1 VSYDVEGP
9 DPVPT
14 RSLGRPLRTVIVLG
28 LLAVAVLVA
37 GRWGW
42 AQLTQPFGDV
52 SAAATPTAEASPTC
66 TPAGKPQ
73 QDALPAPSTITVNV
87 YNAGRVQGLAANAAG
102 QLEAQDFIIGAVDND
117 PLGKQLAG
125 VGEIRSAAG
134 PQARP
139 KVEQLLRY
147 VPGATWVQ
155 DGRTDGTLDFAAGA
169 GFTTV
174 TEPKPAAKP
183 KPDKDDIPT
192 C

>member
-1 VSYDVEGP
+1 
-9 DPVPT
+9 
-14 RSLGRPLRTVIVLG
+14 LARPLRTVIVLG

-42 AQLTQPFGDV
+42 AQLTQPLGDV
-52 SAAATPTAEASPTC
+52 TAATPTADASPTC
-66 TPAGKPQ
+66 TPAGKPAGP
-73 QDALPAPSTITVNV
+73 ALPQPSTITVNV

-102 QLEAQDFIIGAVDND
+102 QLEAQGFVIGAVDND

-134 PQARP
+134 PEAKP

-155 DGRTDGTLDFAAGA
+155 DGRTDATLDFAAGA
-169 GFTTV
+169 GFTTIA
-174 TEPKPAAKP
+174 EPKPPAKP
-183 KPDKDDIPT
+183 KADRDDIPT

>member
-1 VSYDVEGP
+1 V
-9 DPVPT
+9 
-14 RSLGRPLRTVIVLG
+14 RTLIVLG

-42 AQLTQPFGDV
+42 AQLTQPLGDAT
-52 SAAATPTAEASPTC
+52 AAATPTAEASPTC

-73 QDALPAPSTITVNV
+73 QQALPKPSTITVNV

-102 QLEAQDFIIGAVDND
+102 QLEAQGFVIGAVDND

-134 PQARP
+134 PEAKPQ
-139 KVEQLLRY
+139 VEQLLRY

-174 TEPKPAAKP
+174 SEPTPPVKP
-183 KPDKDDIPT
+183 KPDQDDIPT

>member
-1 VSYDVEGP
+1 
-9 DPVPT
+9 
-14 RSLGRPLRTVIVLG
+14 VLG

-42 AQLTQPFGDV
+42 AQLTQPFGDAT
-52 SAAATPTAEASPTC
+52 AAATPTAEASPTC
-66 TPAGKPQ
+66 TPAPKPQ
-73 QDALPAPSTITVNV
+73 QDALPKPATITVNV

-102 QLEAQDFIIGAVDND
+102 QLEAQGFVIGAVDND

-134 PQARP
+134 PEAKA

-147 VPGATWVQ
+147 LPGATWVQ

-174 TEPKPAAKP
+174 TEPKPPAKP
-183 KPDKDDIPT
+183 KPDNTDDIPT